1 MRRVAVAFGLLVA
14 FAFAAQSAAAGVLVQ
29 IDKSHQRMIVSVD
42 GKVRHAWPVST
53 GRRGFGTPS
62 GTFYPQRLAR
72 SWFSRRY
79 YNSPMPY
86 SIFFTKGYAIHGSY
100 EIRRLGGPAS
110 HGCVRLHPA
119 NAAVLFALVQR
130 HGARIVIST
139 GIRSAGQPVRRRH
152 GWRPPSPELD
162 PAAYYDYGWQ
172 P

>member
-1 MRRVAVAFGLLVA
+1 MRRVAVAFGLIVA
-14 FAFAAQSAAAGVLVQ
+14 FAFAAPSADAGVVVQ
-29 IDKSHQRMIVSVD
+29 IDKSRQRMTVSVD

-72 SWFSRRY
+72 RWYSRKY

-119 NAAVLFALVQR
+119 NAATLFALVQQR
-130 HGARIVIST
+130 GARIVIS
-139 GIRSAGQPVRRRH
+139 GAIRTASEPARRRAF
-152 GWRPPSPELD
+152 WRYIPAPYDPPG
-162 PAAYYDYGWQ
+162 YYDYASER
-172 P
+172 